1 MLLEPSALCA
11 PDSILVI
18 NVSRI
23 GDTLLVTPAVRA
35 LAQAWPQ
42 ARITFLGHP
51 KRAEIL
57 QNLSFIAEVGHITKQ
72 RAPWLG
78 RLPGRRWDLAL
89 VYGFDRPLVDYAL
102 RVAQRVVAF
111 RQGDA
116 ALDCRLSR
124 CVTPP
129 AFQSMHSALIPLLL
143 TRALGIADAGG
154 WLSYAVSA
162 QEQAWAKQTLAQAL
176 PKRAAPL
183 IGLQVASF
191 PTKAYRDWPLEHFA
205 ALCECILGRWADA
218 HFAIFGGSI
227 ERTRTEALAQRF
239 AGQATLYAGK
249 LSLRQSA
256 ALMSALD
263 LYIGVDTGP
272 THIMGALRR
281 PMIALYHCYSP
292 SRLLAPLQH
301 PCCYVIDHPRAAQG
315 CNPETPMA
323 EITVETVWARV
334 VEALEVHSAVAAAM
348 PVTP

>member
-1 MLLEPSALCA
+1 MAELPALPA
-11 PDSILVI
+11 PASILII

-35 LAQAWPQ
+35 LARAWPQ
-42 ARITFLGHP
+42 ARISFLGHP

-57 QNLSFIAEVGHITKQ
+57 ENLPFVAEVDTITKQ
-72 RAPWLG
+72 RALWLG

-89 VYGFDRPLVDYAL
+89 VYGFDRPLAEYAL
-102 RVAQRVVAF
+102 RVARRVVAF

-116 ALDCRLSR
+116 ALDARLFR
-124 CVTPP
+124 CVQPP
-129 AFQSMHSALIPLLL
+129 SFQSMHSALMPLLL

-154 WLSYAVSA
+154 WLSYAVSVR
-162 QEQAWAKQTLAQAL
+162 EQAWAKQTLAQAL
-176 PKRAAPL
+176 PHGAAPL

-205 ALCECILGRWADA
+205 ALCERILGRWADA
-218 HFAIFGGSI
+218 HFLIFGGAL
-227 ERTRTEALAQRF
+227 ERDRTQALAGRF
-239 AGQATLYAGK
+239 PGHATLYAGR

-256 ALMSALD
+256 ALMNAVD

-292 SRLLAPLQH
+292 SRLLAPLEH
-301 PCCYVIDHPRAAQG
+301 PCCYVVDHPRAAQG

-334 VEALEVHSAVAAAM
+334 VEALEAHNAIAAAT